1 MTDGGDARHV
11 LAQAMGRAA
20 PPAARPVAEEF
31 GMPLLTQLL
40 SEPSLENAQL
50 ALSSVAVW
58 RALALLAALIM
69 LPWIAHLLFHARRRY
84 LGFQSAPVPLD
95 YKAQRKLAKGAA
107 PR

>member
-20 PPAARPVAEEF
+20 PPLARPTAEQF
-31 GMPLLTQLL
+31 GISLLTQLL
-40 SEPSLENAQL
+40 EEPSLENAHL

-58 RALALLAALIM
+58 RTLALLAALIL
-69 LPWIAHLLFHARRRY
+69 LPWIARLLYRARLRY

-95 YKAQRKLAKGAA
+95 YKAQRKLAKSAE